1 VISLK
6 KEHQLRKQEETK
18 KSILEVARNIISAEG
33 IKGLSIRKITNA
45 LDYSPGIIYHYFKD
59 KNEII
64 ETLVGEGYGQILAS
78 VKSVKRNEDE
88 PENEIREVFTN
99 YIKAALESSEYY
111 KVVMLNSDPSI
122 LKKTSLLDKG
132 VSKTSPTLQVLCENI
147 ERGIS
152 KNRYATWDS
161 ELSAQI
167 IWTSTF
173 GLIIKLMTEKNISQE
188 QMNRL
193 IDHHFTILFKGL
205 LFR

>member
-1 VISLK
+1 MK